1 MSDGGKGH
9 TQRPRTIADEEWA
22 TRWNA
27 IFGKDSVEDYKQS
40 VDVDNRRQN
49 DKDKDDDLLG
59 HTFSFETF
67 GKNRRRCTPGRRAG
81 SEPGTLMRPEDKP
94 LPGMLS

>member
-1 MSDGGKGH
+1 MSDGGTGH

-40 VDVDNRRQN
+40 EDINKYRQN
-49 DKDKDDDLLG
+49 DKDKGDDLLR
-59 HTFSFETF
+59 H
-67 GKNRRRCTPGRRAG
+67 R
-81 SEPGTLMRPEDKP
+81 DKP
-94 LPGMLS
+94 ET